1 MWRRYEIFL
10 LAGESKLLSKLN
22 NLLASNFSR
31 FKSLLCPVFQKVEI
45 SFGEANK
52 DGR

>member
-1 MWRRYEIFL
+1 VRYEIFL
-10 LAGESKLLSKLN
+10 LAGESKFLSASS

-31 FKSLLCPVFQKVEI
+31 FKSLLCPVFLKE
-45 SFGEANK
+45 SRSLGEANI